1 MGENMPIDELIA
13 LLRLNAK
20 INSVAGDPH
29 NQELLLKAIIG
40 LEKLTAENV
49 RLVSV
54 IRQMRQS
61 EVA

>member
-49 RLVSV
+49 RLVST